1 MAHVMCDDNNDIV
14 VEQIDSPTRR
24 RMEERYARLKLD
36 EKCDIAVEQ
45 IDSPTRRRIEE
56 RYARLTLDEK
66 REILVNTID
75 QMLDHLE
82 HEAAAKQTPPTPPTK
97 RRVKITKLK

>member
-1 MAHVMCDDNNDIV
+1 MCCNFRVVEMAHVMCDNNDIV
-14 VEQIDSPTRR
+14 
-24 RMEERYARLKLD
+24 
-36 EKCDIAVEQ
+36 VEQ

-82 HEAAAKQTPPTPPTK
+82 HEEAAKQTPPTPPTK
-97 RRVKITKLK
+97 RRIKITKLK

>member
-1 MAHVMCDDNNDIV
+1 MAHVMCDDNN
-14 VEQIDSPTRR
+14 
-24 RMEERYARLKLD
+24 
-36 EKCDIAVEQ
+36 DIAVEQ